1 MTPEIANALGV
12 LGAGIAIVVGLTVIA
27 MLIQRYGDRFSKQV
41 ERLVAKGQRVVVLA
55 KREHIGRNDM
65 GFPCTEYYVT
75 FQYPDGNRV
84 ELEVEGRDYGLLMAG
99 DKGELLLE
107 NDKFARFDRK

>member
-1 MTPEIANALGV
+1 MTTEIANALSV
-12 LGAGIAIVVGLTVIA
+12 FGAGIGIVIGLTVIA
-27 MLIQRYGDRFSKQV
+27 TLIQRYGDRFTKQV

-75 FQYPDGNRV
+75 FQYPDGTRV
-84 ELEVEGRDYGLLMAG
+84 ELEVEGREYGLLMAG